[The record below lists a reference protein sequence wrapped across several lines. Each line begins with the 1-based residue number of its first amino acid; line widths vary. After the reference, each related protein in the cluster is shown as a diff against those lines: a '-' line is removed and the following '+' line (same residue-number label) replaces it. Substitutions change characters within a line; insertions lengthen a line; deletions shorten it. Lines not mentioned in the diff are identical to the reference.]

1 MTKRNILLALILLTA
16 CVALSFGP
24 AASADARGRRAGR
37 VVSWTQAPPAYYV
50 DNLPVRYF
58 RAAGP
63 SPPYYYYGDP
73 ILNNY
78 PHPSFGY
85 RAVR

>member
-1 MTKRNILLALILLTA
+1 MTKRILLALILLTA

-24 AASADARGRRAGR
+24 AASADARGWRAGR
-37 VVSWTQAPPAYYV
+37 VVSWTQAPPAHYGH
-50 DNLPVRYF
+50 NLPYVFF

-63 SPPYYYYGDP
+63 SPPYYYFGDP
-73 ILNNY
+73 ILNSY
-78 PHPSFGY
+78 PHPSLGF

>member
-1 MTKRNILLALILLTA
+1 MTKRILLALILLTA

-24 AASADARGRRAGR
+24 AASADARGWRAGR
-37 VVSWTQAPPAYYV
+37 VVSWTQAPPAHYV
-50 DNLPVRYF
+50 DNLPVRHF

-63 SPPYYYYGDP
+63 SPPYYYYADP
-73 ILNNY
+73 IFNSY
-78 PHPSFGY
+78 PHTSPGF